1 MFRLVFCLCVSV
13 WGSVF
18 VASPLLA
25 LCIPIENGSF
35 ESPAIDLSLNPF
47 GAWPVIDGWTE
58 MDLDTLGSQNT
69 GVFVNSPAD
78 SNDHIVNAD
87 GAQLAFLGSEAG
99 NGLSQALGS
108 VYQAGASYRLMVG
121 VAVSSRFP
129 PAMGEGAD
137 ELELALYYMDG
148 NEPMDIVTTLVAA
161 TGQSSTELQV
171 FSLEL
176 PVVSADAAWAG
187 QTMGVAIRAAGQAG
201 GFWDLDDV
209 RVTELWPVTLTVANN
224 SFESPAIDLSLN
236 PFGAWPVIDAWLEMD
251 LDTLGSQNTG
261 VFVNS
266 PADSNDHLV
275 NADGAQLAFLGSE
288 AGNGLAQELVSAYV
302 TGASYRLT
310 VGVGVSSRFPPAM
323 GEGADTLELAL
334 YYVDGNEPMDIMTSV
349 VDATGLSSTELQD
362 FSLDL
367 VPVDANVAWA
377 GQAIGVA
384 IRATG
389 QAGGFWDLDDVRV
402 TEWWP
407 VSFAIEND
415 SFEHPAIDLTLNPFG
430 AWPVIDGWLEM
441 DQDTLGSQNT
451 GVFVNSPADSNDHLV
466 NAGGAQLAFLGS
478 EAGNGLSQELVSTFQ
493 AGESYR
499 LTVGV
504 GVSSRFPPAMGE
516 EADTL
521 ELALYYLDANE
532 PMDIATSVID
542 ATGLSSTEL
551 QDFSVELA
559 SVQVD
564 AAWAG
569 RAIGVAIRA
578 TGQAG
583 GFWDLDR
590 VRLLG
595 SKACR

>member
-1 MFRLVFCLCVSV
+1 MFRLVFCLGGAVWVSA
-13 WGSVF
+13 F

-25 LCIPIENGSF
+25 LSIPIENGSF

-58 MDLDTLGSQNT
+58 TDLDTLGSQNT

-99 NGLSQALGS
+99 NGLSQELGS
-108 VYQAGASYRLMVG
+108 VYQAGASYRLTVG

-148 NEPMDIVTTLVAA
+148 NEPTDIVTTPVTA
-161 TGQSSTELQV
+161 TGLLSTELQI

-176 PVVSADAAWAG
+176 PAVSADAAWAG
-187 QTMGVAIRAAGQAG
+187 QPMGVAIRAAGQAG

-209 RVTELWPVTLTVANN
+209 RVTESWPVPLWVENG
-224 SFESPAIDLSLN
+224 SFESPAIDLNLN
-236 PFGAWPVIDAWLEMD
+236 PFGAWPMIDGWLEMD

-266 PADSNDHLV
+266 PADSNDHLA

-323 GEGADTLELAL
+323 GADADMLELAL
-334 YYVDGNEPMDIMTSV
+334 YYFDGNEPTDIVTAPV
-349 VDATGLSSTELQD
+349 AATGLSSTELQD

-367 VPVDANVAWA
+367 GPVDANAAWA

-402 TEWWP
+402 TESWP
-407 VSFAIEND
+407 LSLSVENG
-415 SFEHPAIDLTLNPFG
+415 SFEFPAIDLALNPFG
-430 AWPVIDGWLEM
+430 AWPMIDSWLEM
-441 DQDTLGSQNT
+441 DVDTLGSQNT

-466 NAGGAQLAFLGS
+466 NAPGAQLAFLGS
-478 EAGNGLSQELVSTFQ
+478 EAGNGLSQELSSVYQ
-493 AGESYR
+493 AGLSYR
-499 LTVGV
+499 LLVGV
-504 GVSSRFPPAMGE
+504 GVSSRFPPAMGA

-521 ELALYYLDANE
+521 ELAFYYVADGE
-532 PMDIATSVID
+532 PVDIVTSAI
-542 ATGLSSTEL
+542 AAIGLSSTEL
-551 QDFSVELA
+551 QAFSLA
-559 SVQVD
+559 LPAVAVD

-569 RAIGVAIRA
+569 QAIGVAVRA
-578 TGQAG
+578 TGLAG
-583 GFWDLDR
+583 GFWDLDDVR
-590 VRLLG
+590 VLG
-595 SKACR
+595 SVGR

>member
-137 ELELALYYMDG
+137 ELELALFYMDG
-148 NEPMDIVTTLVAA
+148 NEPTDIVTTLVAA
-161 TGQSSTELQV
+161 TGQSPTELQV
-171 FSLEL
+171 FSLEV

-209 RVTELWPVTLTVANN
+209 RVTELWPVALTVENS

-367 VPVDANVAWA
+367 APVDANVAWA

-590 VRLLG
+590 ERLLG

>member
-137 ELELALYYMDG
+137 ELELALFYMDG
-148 NEPMDIVTTLVAA
+148 NEPTDIVTTLVAA

>member
-137 ELELALYYMDG
+137 ELELALFYMDG
-148 NEPMDIVTTLVAA
+148 NEPTDIVTTLVAA
-161 TGQSSTELQV
+161 TGQSPTELQV

-209 RVTELWPVTLTVANN
+209 RVTELWPVALTVENS

-310 VGVGVSSRFPPAM
+310 VGVGVSSRFPPAL

>member
-1 MFRLVFCLCVSV
+1 MFRVVICLCLFVLVS
-13 WGSVF
+13 GF

-25 LCIPIENGSF
+25 LSIPIENGSF

-47 GAWPVIDGWTE
+47 GAWPAIDGWTE
-58 MDLDTLGSQNT
+58 ADLDTLGSQNT

-99 NGLSQALGS
+99 NGLSQELGS

-148 NEPMDIVTTLVAA
+148 NEPTDIVTTLVAA

-187 QTMGVAIRAAGQAG
+187 QTMGVAIRATGQAG

-209 RVTELWPVTLTVANN
+209 RVTELWPVALTVENS

-236 PFGAWPVIDAWLEMD
+236 PFGAWPVIDGWLEMD
-251 LDTLGSQNTG
+251 L
-261 VFVNS
+261 
-266 PADSNDHLV
+266 
-275 NADGAQLAFLGSE
+275 
-288 AGNGLAQELVSAYV
+288 
-302 TGASYRLT
+302 
-310 VGVGVSSRFPPAM
+310 
-323 GEGADTLELAL
+323 
-334 YYVDGNEPMDIMTSV
+334 
-349 VDATGLSSTELQD
+349 
-362 FSLDL
+362 
-367 VPVDANVAWA
+367 
-377 GQAIGVA
+377 
-384 IRATG
+384 
-389 QAGGFWDLDDVRV
+389 
-402 TEWWP
+402 
-407 VSFAIEND
+407 
-415 SFEHPAIDLTLNPFG
+415 
-430 AWPVIDGWLEM
+430 
-441 DQDTLGSQNT
+441 DTLGSQNT

-516 EADTL
+516 EA
-521 ELALYYLDANE
+521 
-532 PMDIATSVID
+532 
-542 ATGLSSTEL
+542 
-551 QDFSVELA
+551 
-559 SVQVD
+559 
-564 AAWAG
+564 
-569 RAIGVAIRA
+569 
-578 TGQAG
+578 
-583 GFWDLDR
+583 
-590 VRLLG
+590 
-595 SKACR
+595 